1 MRPKMIL
8 LFVSFFALF
17 MLMQGCIVVGPRH
30 PRRCYTDARGRT
42 HCKVV
47 HHRRGHARGHRR

>member
-1 MRPKMIL
+1 MHPRMIFAIVSIFALSIL
-8 LFVSFFALF
+8 L
-17 MLMQGCIVVGPRH
+17 QGCIVVGPRH

-47 HHRRGHARGHRR
+47 HHRRGHAYGHRR